1 MFGKNRKKPLTD
13 EELQY
18 LAEHLDEISD
28 VSEDLELSD
37 VDSLDDPEYYPD
49 DISERSDE
57 QELPDSKEPD
67 GNSSDVE
74 EQIES
79 EMEKEVLSSAPG
91 SSKSKKKG
99 VEMKWK
105 NKNLILNEAQL
116 CFRGNDSLPNSLL
129 EISTPYEC
137 FQHFF
142 LMIY

>member
-91 SSKSKKKG
+91 SSK
-99 VEMKWK
+99 
-105 NKNLILNEAQL
+105 
-116 CFRGNDSLPNSLL
+116 
-129 EISTPYEC
+129 
-137 FQHFF
+137 
-142 LMIY
+142 